1 MLQTTQKPFEIRF
14 DRIVAAYRAVK
25 ANKGSAGVDDVSLEA
40 YEEDLQGN
48 LYKLWNRMSSGS
60 YFPQAVR
67 QVEIAKKGGGK
78 RPLGIPTVSDR
89 VAQAV
94 VKRELEIELE
104 PVFHEDS
111 FGYRPRR
118 SMQDALKK
126 TQGRCWKYDWVID
139 LDIQSFFEDIPHDLL
154 MKAVRKHTAVKWQLL
169 YIERWLKVPVQ
180 QVDGQ
185 VRVREKGTPQGG
197 VISPLLANL
206 YLHYCFDEW
215 MRRNIGHCPFER
227 YADDIVVHCQTW
239 KQAVWVKH
247 RIEERFTQC
256 GLKMHP
262 VKTKIVDCR
271 RDKAC
276 RESEHQEFD
285 FLGHTFRKRKARTKT
300 GDFFTS
306 YLPAVSKKS
315 IQSIRGKLKESESL
329 VKVNNTLKEVAR
341 ELNPQ
346 IRGWFQSYG
355 QFYSSELKKQLQ
367 CINGRLL
374 LWVRRKYKR
383 LRSRWKALAWLKT
396 IALAQPALFEHWK
409 QGVTPSV
416 RQ

>member
-1 MLQTTQKPFEIRF
+1 MLQTTGKPFVVRF
-14 DRIVAAYRAVK
+14 DRVVAAYRAVK
-25 ANKGSAGVDDVSLEA
+25 ANKGSHGVDDVSLEA

-60 YFPQAVR
+60 YFPQPVR
-67 QVEIAKKGGGK
+67 QVEIAKKSGGK

-94 VKRELEIELE
+94 VKGELEIRLE
-104 PVFHEDS
+104 PVFHVDS
-111 FGYRPRR
+111 YGYRPHR
-118 SMQDALKK
+118 SMQDALGQ
-126 TQGRCWKYDWVID
+126 TQVRCWKYDWVID

-154 MKAVRKHTAVKWQLL
+154 MKA
-169 YIERWLKVPVQ
+169 
-180 QVDGQ
+180 
-185 VRVREKGTPQGG
+185 KGTPQGG

-215 MRRNIGHCPFER
+215 MKRNLGHCPFER
-227 YADDIVVHCQTW
+227 YADDIVVHCKTR
-239 KQAVWVKH
+239 KQAGFVRH
-247 RIEERFTQC
+247 RIEERFEQC
-256 GLKMHP
+256 GLRVHP

-271 RDKAC
+271 RDESC
-276 RESEHQEFD
+276 RGSKDQEFD
-285 FLGHTFRKRKARTKT
+285 FLGHTFRKRKAKSKT
-300 GDFFTS
+300 GDYFRS

-315 IQSIRGKLKESESL
+315 IQSIREKLKESAAL
-329 VKVNNTLKEVAR
+329 RKVNNTLKDVAA
-341 ELNPQ
+341 ELNPR

-355 QFYSSELKKQLQ
+355 QFYPSELKRQLQ

-396 IALAQPALFEHWK
+396 LAKAQPALFEHWK
-409 QGVTPSV
+409 QGVTPIV

>member
-1 MLQTTQKPFEIRF
+1 
-14 DRIVAAYRAVK
+14 
-25 ANKGSAGVDDVSLEA
+25 
-40 YEEDLQGN
+40 
-48 LYKLWNRMSSGS
+48 
-60 YFPQAVR
+60 
-67 QVEIAKKGGGK
+67 
-78 RPLGIPTVSDR
+78 
-89 VAQAV
+89 
-94 VKRELEIELE
+94 
-104 PVFHEDS
+104 
-111 FGYRPRR
+111 
-118 SMQDALKK
+118 
-126 TQGRCWKYDWVID
+126 
-139 LDIQSFFEDIPHDLL
+139 
-154 MKAVRKHTAVKWQLL
+154 
-169 YIERWLKVPVQ
+169 
-180 QVDGQ
+180 
-185 VRVREKGTPQGG
+185 
-197 VISPLLANL
+197 
-206 YLHYCFDEW
+206 
-215 MRRNIGHCPFER
+215 
-227 YADDIVVHCQTW
+227 
-239 KQAVWVKH
+239 
-247 RIEERFTQC
+247 
-256 GLKMHP
+256 MHP

-383 LRSRWKALAWLKT
+383 LRSRWKALAWLRT

-409 QGVTPSV
+409 QGVTPLI